1 MDFPFPPGAAGPLGP
16 MAATRGPDPSSGMP
30 SSGTPAALAPF
41 LNPVTGRID
50 VAALSA
56 AYLDM
61 LDRLDGAVVVP
72 GPDDD
77 EAAHIRF
84 RQALGIP
91 DRPDDYPVRVD
102 HPRLGIDPDVNAR
115 LHAAGF
121 TPAQA
126 QLVYDLAVERV
137 MPVLEQM
144 GESQRVE
151 TDLAKLVEHFG
162 GEDRWGEISRQLAAW
177 GKAHLPEDVYA
188 ALASTREGVL
198 ALWRMM
204 ADGEPDLVTPNGG
217 GGGGNGAPGED
228 DLKAL
233 MRDPRYWKHRDPAV
247 VRRVA
252 EGFRRLYPGGA

>member
-1 MDFPFPPGAAGPLGP
+1 MDFSFPPGAAGPLGP

-77 EAAHIRF
+77 DTAHLRF

-91 DRPDDYPVRVD
+91 DRPDDYPIRVD
-102 HPRLGIDPDVNAR
+102 HPRLSIDPEVNGR

-144 GESQRVE
+144 GESHRVE

-252 EGFRRLYPGGA
+252 EGFRRLYPGGK